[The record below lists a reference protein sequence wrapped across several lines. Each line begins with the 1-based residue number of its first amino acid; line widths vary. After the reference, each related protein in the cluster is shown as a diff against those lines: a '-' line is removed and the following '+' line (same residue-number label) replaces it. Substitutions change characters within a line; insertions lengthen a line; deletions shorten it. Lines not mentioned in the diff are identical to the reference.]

1 MAKKEEVKPPEPA
14 NSQEVINSMGAR
26 IRLSEERMMEIRR
39 KVTLV
44 ETNSLKHTKK
54 SSGDFKLIM
63 DEITEMKQTMR
74 NIEDRIVTIIK
85 ELQLTPK
92 KEDVDLVKKYME
104 YFNPVKFVTVDQ
116 IGKYVRDEMEDAQK
130 PEEENI

>member
-1 MAKKEEVKPPEPA
+1 
-14 NSQEVINSMGAR
+14 
-26 IRLSEERMMEIRR
+26 MMEIRR

>member
-116 IGKYVRDEMEDAQK
+116 IGKYVHDEMEDAQK

>member
-1 MAKKEEVKPPEPA
+1 EPA

>member
-1 MAKKEEVKPPEPA
+1 MAKKEEVKPPETV
-14 NSQEVINSMGAR
+14 NTQEVINSMNAR

-44 ETNSLKHTKK
+44 ETNSLKHAKK
-54 SSGDFKLIM
+54 SAGDFKMIM
-63 DEITEMKQTMR
+63 DEITEMKQSMR

-104 YFNPVKFVTVDQ
+104 YFNPVKFVTVDK
-116 IGKYVRDEMEDAQK
+116 IGEYVRDELGKSE
-130 PEEENI
+130 PEENI

>member
-1 MAKKEEVKPPEPA
+1 
-14 NSQEVINSMGAR
+14 
-26 IRLSEERMMEIRR
+26 
-39 KVTLV
+39 
-44 ETNSLKHTKK
+44 
-54 SSGDFKLIM
+54 M